1 MLRISKLTDY
11 GVVLAVE
18 LAAQNAPAS
27 VRALSESTGVP
38 QATASKVLQSLGR
51 AGLVESRRG
60 PTGGYFLLRAAHEI
74 PMLDILTA
82 LEGPLAVTECVDEG
96 TCIHEAGCG
105 TRVSWQRVN
114 DAVTQ
119 ALEGVSLADMAP
131 PTLLVP
137 LTLSARHA
145 ELARQQPTEHA

>member
-18 LAAQNAPAS
+18 LAAQDAPMS
-27 VRALSESTGVP
+27 VRALSEATGVP

-60 PTGGYFLLRAAHEI
+60 ATGGYTLARPSELI

-82 LEGPLAVTECVDEG
+82 FEGPLAVTECVDEG

-105 TRVSWQRVN
+105 TRVSSQRVN
-114 DAVTQ
+114 DAVAT
-119 ALEGVSLADMAP
+119 ALTGVSLADMAP
-131 PTLLVP
+131 PTILVP
-137 LTLSARHA
+137 LTLSARDA
-145 ELARQQPTEHA
+145 ERARQPMEHA

>member
-18 LAAQNAPAS
+18 LASENAPAS
-27 VRALSESTGVP
+27 VRALSESTGVS

-51 AGLVESRRG
+51 VGLVESRRG
-60 PTGGYFLLRAAHEI
+60 AMGGYTLARPADEI

-82 LEGPLAVTECVDEG
+82 LEGPLAVTECVEEG
-96 TCIHEAGCG
+96 SCIHEAGCG

-114 DAVTQ
+114 DAVAS
-119 ALEGVSLADMAP
+119 ALHGVSLADMAP
-131 PTLLVP
+131 PTVLVP
-137 LTLSARHA
+137 LTLSARDA
-145 ELARQQPTEHA
+145 ELARQEPTEHA